1 MFLGLECCR
10 PQDFIRH
17 VPSVTFSCRGKC
29 LKLWGIKKR
38 LRLDEDLKRH
48 FVSDGVQAGAFRSA
62 SQGVRQAGLWKPTNK
77 KKQKSCQ
84 GAAIRWQNEDLQAYM
99 ACCHEQLSDV
109 TCRMYE
115 HILAELFLIPW
126 RATRDT

>member
-1 MFLGLECCR
+1 MEADEQEEAKKL
-10 PQDFIRH
+10 P
-17 VPSVTFSCRGKC
+17 RGSY
-29 LKLWGIKKR
+29 R
-38 LRLDEDLKRH
+38 
-48 FVSDGVQAGAFRSA
+48 
-62 SQGVRQAGLWKPTNK
+62 
-77 KKQKSCQ
+77 
-84 GAAIRWQNEDLQAYM
+84 QNEDLQAYM